1 MLQLMFSLPRFWS
14 IQSRVYGFFVP
25 PKNVQQVVEEKMAPG
40 LPSNVP
46 KEMKCLGALGML
58 MVYKE

>member
-1 MLQLMFSLPRFWS
+1 
-14 IQSRVYGFFVP
+14 
-25 PKNVQQVVEEKMAPG
+25 MAPG

-58 MVYKE
+58 MVYKEWKTNR